1 MLRID
6 VNATSASGAYGI
18 PPDNPFANGGG
29 LPEIYGYGFRNPWRF
44 SFDFAS
50 QRLFAGDV
58 GQDRFEEVDI
68 VQMGGNYGW
77 NTMEGLQ
84 CFSPLTGCSM
94 AGLVLPI
101 AAYGRDLGGTVI
113 GGFVYHGSTIP
124 NLANTYVFGDFLSGK
139 IWGLQEN
146 AAGTWQQTEV
156 AATGKAISS
165 FGQDESGRTPTNA
178 SCAPRWTTWCWG
190 IFSSLSKSSPTGTK
204 NRIGARSTNWI
215 N

>member
-165 FGQDESGRTPTNA
+165 FGQDESGELYVVDY
-178 SCAPRWTTWCWG
+178 S
-190 IFSSLSKSSPTGTK
+190 
-204 NRIGARSTNWI
+204 GAVWKLRPQ
-215 N
+215 